1 MRRGFLIIETIVS
14 AFLIALVLIAYTTI
28 TVSLV
33 RTHDQTVLE
42 HRLLGAAELA
52 MHSARAG
59 VDDPVALLAEVDPDL
74 MEMISLEIV
83 AQGGEGDWL
92 AARKVTAVAKTRP
105 GTARRAQASLTTMI
119 FDSEAGP

>member
-1 MRRGFLIIETIVS
+1 MRRGFLIVETIVS
-14 AFLIALVLIAYTTI
+14 ALLIALVLIAYTTI

-42 HRLLGAAELA
+42 RRLLGAAELA

-59 VDDPVALLAEVDPDL
+59 VDDPAALLTEMDPDL
-74 MEMISLEIV
+74 LEMISLRIEV
-83 AQGGEGDWL
+83 GEGDSDWL
-92 AARKVTAVAKTRP
+92 DARKVTVVAETRP
-105 GTARRAQASLTTMI
+105 GAARRARVSLTTMI